1 MTHGWPGSIV
11 EFVKVAGPLTDPRT
25 HGSDPAVAFHLVL
38 PSIPG
43 FGLSGPT
50 DTGWEFRRVAAA
62 FAELVER
69 LGYERYGLQGGDF
82 SRPARLP

>member
-11 EFVKVAGPLTDPRT
+11 EFTDVVGPLTDPRA
-25 HGSDPAVAFHLVL
+25 HGADPADAFHLVL

-50 DTGWEFRRVAAA
+50 AQTGWDHRRVAAA
-62 FAELVER
+62 WP
-69 LGYERYGLQGGDF
+69 
-82 SRPARLP
+82 S